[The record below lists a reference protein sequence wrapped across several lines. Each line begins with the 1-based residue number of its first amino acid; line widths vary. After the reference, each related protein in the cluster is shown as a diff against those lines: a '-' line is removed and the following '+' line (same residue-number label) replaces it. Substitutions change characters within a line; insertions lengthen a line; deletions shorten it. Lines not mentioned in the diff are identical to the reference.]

1 MELDGASSGQS
12 REARQAAMALA
23 SGGETPVKRAAWSST
38 GLAARGTTPERAG
51 KFWSEHSELPLLSA
65 VK

>member
-1 MELDGASSGQS
+1 
-12 REARQAAMALA
+12 MALA
-23 SGGETPVKRAAWSST
+23 SGGETPVKRAWSST